1 MEEKESRT
9 IFILREM
16 VKIIGASLGLGLII
30 TGFLSLFISFTESEI
45 TNLIKAIALLS
56 FVLISHSSLKR
67 FMKATTQSLKSL
79 K

>member
-16 VKIIGASLGLGLII
+16 VKIIGASLGLGLIL

-45 TNLIKAIALLS
+45 TNLIKSIALLS
-56 FVLISHSSLKR
+56 FVLISHSALKR